1 MTTVALSRRFY
12 GPRIG
17 RCRTFLENE
26 LNSLVSGLEVEVRI
40 GEISGRGWIKIDVE
54 GEDETVAIN
63 QMQRIYGIVPS
74 SLDALRLPQ
83 IVSGDVVDS
92 GKVGYGIY
100 VDIGLQEPAPVDVLV
115 SLHKLRAQLADG
127 EKASLRR
134 IVETYCLAN
143 DLPIS
148 LRLLKLDTR
157 ATRVEAEFSD
167 RQVKVFR
174 GWAKDG
180 LDRILA
186 LGVSRRDAEEVVGKT
201 GLGRDLAGIE
211 SLGSFEQCFVC
222 KLGTQAPGI
231 IGRLGRGLPA
241 VPLYIAR
248 PSESWLAHLRTEA

>member
-1 MTTVALSRRFY
+1 
-12 GPRIG
+12 
-17 RCRTFLENE
+17 
-26 LNSLVSGLEVEVRI
+26 VSGLEVEVRI
-40 GEISGRGWIKIDVE
+40 GETSGRGWIRIDVE

-63 QMQRIYGIVPS
+63 QMERIYGIVPS
-74 SLDALRLPQ
+74 SLNALRLPC
-83 IVSGDVVDS
+83 IVSGYVVDS

-100 VDIGLQEPAPVDVLV
+100 VDIGLQEPVPVDVLV

-148 LRLLKLDTR
+148 LRLLKVDSK
-157 ATRVEAEFSD
+157 ATKVEAEFSD
-167 RQVKVFR
+167 TQINVFG

-186 LGVSRRDAEEVVGKT
+186 LGVPRRDAEEVVSKT
-201 GLGRDLAGIE
+201 GLRRDLAGIE

-241 VPLYIAR
+241 VPLYIVR
-248 PSESWLAHLRTEA
+248 PNEFWLTHLRIED